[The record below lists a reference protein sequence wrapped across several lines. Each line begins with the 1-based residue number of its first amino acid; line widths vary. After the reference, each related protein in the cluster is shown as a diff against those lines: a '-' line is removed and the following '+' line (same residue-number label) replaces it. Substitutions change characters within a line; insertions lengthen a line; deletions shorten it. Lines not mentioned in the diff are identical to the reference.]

1 MNWTY
6 LRGEGVVVVLP
17 RELGLD
23 VAAGVEGL
31 AGLDHVEVLGVNFA
45 VLGKVEVLLSH
56 EHTLCINGL
65 QSALI
70 ISSRNIHSAPECP
83 PSRESRS
90 HTTEEVLVDLL
101 AVFLGDKPGM
111 MLAKLFN
118 PIGISGAFLT
128 LSRVPGALRGIA
140 LTTREEVG

>member
-1 MNWTY
+1 M
-6 LRGEGVVVVLP
+6 
-17 RELGLD
+17 
-23 VAAGVEGL
+23 
-31 AGLDHVEVLGVNFA
+31 
-45 VLGKVEVLLSH
+45 LGKVEVLLSH
-56 EHTLCINGL
+56 EHTLCNNRTSVSNHEFFPQYSFDI
-65 QSALI
+65 
-70 ISSRNIHSAPECP
+70 RCP

-111 MLAKLFN
+111 VLAKLFN
-118 PIGISGAFLT
+118 PIGISGASLT